1 MDTFLFQNLLQSY
14 SNQLCGKKRRRQS
27 DTGIR
32 IGINEWNKPKNQK
45 YTHKSMINQFSTK
58 VSRKLNGERIVL
70 PINGAGTTEYSHAKK
85 EGDPYLTPHTRINSK
100 MDQRPK

>member
-1 MDTFLFQNLLQSY
+1 
-14 SNQLCGKKRRRQS
+14 
-27 DTGIR
+27 
-32 IGINEWNKPKNQK
+32 
-45 YTHKSMINQFSTK
+45 MINQFSTK